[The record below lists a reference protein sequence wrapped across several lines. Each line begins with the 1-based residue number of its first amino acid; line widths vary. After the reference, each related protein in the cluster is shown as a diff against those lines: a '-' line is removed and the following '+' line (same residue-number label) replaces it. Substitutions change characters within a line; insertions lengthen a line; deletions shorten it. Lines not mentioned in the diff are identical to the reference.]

1 MPRRV
6 LGSGR
11 LLTPA
16 FCVPA
21 PRQDHY
27 ENVYVVLQGAK
38 TFTLLP
44 PPAIAGL
51 GERQYRGA
59 RHRYDAAAR
68 RWAIDLEPEGSPLVG
83 LTSDSP
89 PSPARA
95 PAATT
100 THPACPCLPHS
111 SGRFCDRT

>member
-1 MPRRV
+1 M
-6 LGSGR
+6 SGR

-38 TFTLLP
+38 KFTLLP

-68 RWAIDLEPEGSPLVG
+68 RWAIDLEPEGSPLV
-83 LTSDSP
+83 
-89 PSPARA
+89 
-95 PAATT
+95 
-100 THPACPCLPHS
+100 PCLPHS
-111 SGRFCDRT
+111 SGRFRDRT